1 MQTVSDTAPQYRG
14 ETRKLFRPRP
24 SKRFLVNTSHLLY
37 FFKSLLGPIMKVM
50 PTGLHSRQ
58 LICFSPT
65 GSSDIMWLLEWFCSV
80 PRWIMDRGE
89 KRAYSTWCRH
99 WESSPPSPGE
109 SGSVLVLAD
118 LICLNGPDTFLNMK
132 LKIRQKSSIHLGLL
146 FVRCFLSMY
155 FWCHTYI

>member
-1 MQTVSDTAPQYRG
+1 MQTVSETAPQYRG

-37 FFKSLLGPIMKVM
+37 FFKSLLGPIMKVI

-65 GSSDIMWLLEWFCSV
+65 GSSDIMWLLEWFCNV

-89 KRAYSTWCRH
+89 KGHIQLDVGTEKAAH
-99 WESSPPSPGE
+99 LP
-109 SGSVLVLAD
+109 LA
-118 LICLNGPDTFLNMK
+118 
-132 LKIRQKSSIHLGLL
+132 RVVQ
-146 FVRCFLSMY
+146 Y
-155 FWCHTYI
+155 WFWLT